1 MKALLLFTLLFLFNL
16 AFATKKDY
24 IVYLGGHSYTADPTS
39 DDFERTTL
47 SHYDLIGSILGSNE
61 AARSSIFYSYTKTI
75 NGFVARLE
83 DEEASK
89 ISRHPRVFS
98 VFKNKV
104 RKLHTTR
111 SWDFM
116 GGELN
121 KASEAHSMSIWAKAH
136 YGEGVI
142 IANLDTGAWPESK
155 SFNDEG
161 LGPIPEKWKGICQ
174 NNSNSTTLRPFNCNR
189 KLIGARS
196 YNLGDQ
202 HLPNGDPSPR
212 DIDGHGTHTL
222 STAGGAFVRG
232 ASIFGQG
239 RGTARGG
246 APRARLAAYKICW
259 IGCSDAN
266 ILAAFD
272 DAIHDGV
279 QVISIS
285 VGSPASEYATDSLAI
300 GALHAAQRGVI
311 VVASGGNDGPLPG
324 TVENVAPW
332 ILTVGASTIDRDF
345 ASYLTL
351 GNNKRIR
358 GESLSQKSLP
368 ATTFYPLIDG
378 AAAKLHNA
386 SQEEAGMCQPETLDS
401 SKVRGKIV
409 LCTRDSLYARV
420 TKGLVV
426 EKAGGVGMVLA
437 NPADAGSSTIADAH
451 LLPATM
457 LSYNHSRVVRA
468 YMKSTESPRASISPV
483 STQLRVKPSP
493 VMAGFSSQGPNL
505 INLEILKPDI
515 TAPGVNIL
523 AAFTDAI
530 GPSGMSTD
538 KRRVAFN
545 VMSGTSMSCPHIAG
559 IAALLRKLHP
569 DWSPAAI
576 KSAIMTTART
586 RDNKRTPMKD
596 LNFVKATPFHYGAG
610 HVRPNRAMDPGLV
623 YDLTFADYVDF
634 ICTRGYG
641 PNATAALVGRGY
653 RCPKKPIRVEN
664 LNYPSIAVPQLAK
677 SFTVTRR
684 LKNVGAVPAKYRVTV
699 KAPFMIQVAVEPTVL
714 RFERIGEE
722 KKFHVLLTS
731 SNASVGVGFLFGG
744 LTWSDGKHYVRS
756 PITVNV
762 VS

>member
-1 MKALLLFTLLFLFNL
+1 MNRTAEQALAAVRKRRFLLQQFSSSVLRCRSVRRVVRL
-16 AFATKKDY
+16 
-24 IVYLGGHSYTADPTS
+24 VQSCVGGSVFPA
-39 DDFERTTL
+39 
-47 SHYDLIGSILGSNE
+47 
-61 AARSSIFYSYTKTI
+61 
-75 NGFVARLE
+75 VAR
-83 DEEASK
+83 
-89 ISRHPRVFS
+89 PR
-98 VFKNKV
+98 
-104 RKLHTTR
+104 
-111 SWDFM
+111 
-116 GGELN
+116 GGER
-121 KASEAHSMSIWAKAH
+121 STG
-136 YGEGVI
+136 GEGPCCPSLSRGPSMRSEQQPS
-142 IANLDTGAWPESK
+142 ADGG
-155 SFNDEG
+155 EG
-161 LGPIPEKWKGICQ
+161 E
-174 NNSNSTTLRPFNCNR
+174 

-232 ASIFGQG
+232 ASTFGQG

-311 VVASGGNDGPLPG
+311 VVASAGNDGPLPG

-368 ATTFYPLIDG
+368 ATTLYPLIDG

-409 LCTRDSLYARV
+409 LCTRDSLYPRV

-451 LLPATM
+451 FLPATM
-457 LSYNHSRVVRA
+457 LSYNHSRVVLA

-483 STQLRVKPSP
+483 STQLGVKPSP

-538 KRRVAFN
+538 KR
-545 VMSGTSMSCPHIAG
+545 P
-559 IAALLRKLHP
+559 
-569 DWSPAAI
+569 
-576 KSAIMTTART
+576 RT

-684 LKNVGAVPAKYRVTV
+684 LKNVGAVPAKYRVTA
-699 KAPFMIQVAVEPTVL
+699 KAPFGIQVAVEPTVL

-731 SNASVGVGFLFGG
+731 SNESVGVGFLFGG

-756 PITVNV
+756 PIVVNV